1 VRGGDPALS
10 VDVSIAGVNTLTLK
24 IQDAGDGIT
33 DDHGFWSDLRFEEAP
48 ASP

>member
-1 VRGGDPALS
+1 MRGEDPALS